1 MRKEAMSLKID
12 IKLSEESILA
22 FYLQNFKKIKN
33 CRFLIEEIFYYIT
46 YHGEIENEVFILLEC
61 FHLISIDINMK

>member
-12 IKLSEESILA
+12 IKLSEVSILA
-22 FYLQNFKKIKN
+22 FYLQNFKKINN
-33 CRFLIEEIFYYIT
+33 CRFRIEEIFYYIT